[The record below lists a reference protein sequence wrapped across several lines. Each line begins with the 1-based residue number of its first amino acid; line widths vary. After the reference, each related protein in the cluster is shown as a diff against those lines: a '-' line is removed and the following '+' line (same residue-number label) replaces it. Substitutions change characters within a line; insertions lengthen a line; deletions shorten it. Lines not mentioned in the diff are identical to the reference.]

1 MFSHCLLP
9 KQQHSCCLLSLSLLL
24 LFVGSNTKTSWGKHH
39 RFVIQKIQKPLLR
52 SSTSGCKTKGVIS
65 VFVIQ
70 ISTVEFLFVFNTAMD
85 ELRNFTGRSSSK
97 RKAEDFEK
105 KKFSGENLHTNLG
118 ELLISLWVWGQ
129 ISTHL
134 VQQIAKAAA
143 EDLNSAFKRKINE
156 WETLASLGSIS
167 TFKLLGIPNIF
178 KR

>member
-1 MFSHCLLP
+1 M
-9 KQQHSCCLLSLSLLL
+9 LSLIAVTSLAI
-24 LFVGSNTKTSWGKHH
+24 GSNTKTSWGKHH
-39 RFVIQKIQKPLLR
+39 KFVIQNVQKHLLR
-52 SSTSGCKTKGVIS
+52 SSTSRCKTEGVIS

-97 RKAEDFEK
+97 RKAEEFEK
-105 KKFSGENLHTNLG
+105 KKFTGENLHTNLG

-134 VQQIAKAAA
+134 VQQIAQAAA

-156 WETLASLGSIS
+156 WETLGSLGSVS
-167 TFKLLGIPNIF
+167 TFKLLGITNIF
-178 KR
+178 MR